1 MATIRKRGQKW
12 EVRIRKKGQ
21 STQSKSFKY
30 KADAAAWIQE
40 IETEMNKGQFV
51 SRKEAE
57 STTLKEALDR
67 FIEEYIPRLKMAANE
82 TRRAKA
88 IQKREIA
95 SKLMA
100 AIRTKD
106 IADFIKERESDG
118 VKPNTIRLDLAILSR
133 LFEVAAT
140 DWGMESLINPV
151 KRARKP
157 KLAGGRT
164 RRLQPAPSKDEK
176 SEEERLLDACATNFK
191 PVVQFAIET
200 AMRRSE
206 IASLEW
212 NNIDLK
218 RKTAYLRD
226 TKNKSERTVPLSPTA
241 IEILK
246 SIPRNISGP
255 VFGMSEN
262 AITIAMRRARAE
274 AGIEDLTFHDLR
286 HEATSRFF
294 ENTDLDLLEIA
305 EITGHKN
312 LQMLKRYTHLRAER
326 LAERLAGKAR

>member
-1 MATIRKRGQKW
+1 MATIRKRGKKW

-21 STQSKSFKY
+21 PSQCKSFKY

-57 STTLKEALDR
+57 STTLKEVLDR

-100 AIRTKD
+100 SIRTKD
-106 IADFIKERESDG
+106 IADFIKEREGDG

-140 DWGMESLINPV
+140 DWGMESLVNPV

-164 RRLQPAPSKDEK
+164 RRLQPAPSTDEK
-176 SEEERLLDACATNFK
+176 SEEERLLDACGTNFK

-206 IASLEW
+206 IANLEW
-212 NNIDLK
+212 NCIDLK
-218 RKTAYLRD
+218 RRTAYLRD
-226 TKNKSERTVPLSPTA
+226 TKNKSERTVPLSPSA
-241 IEILK
+241 IEILR
-246 SIPRNISGP
+246 SVPRNISGP

-274 AGIEDLTFHDLR
+274 AGIVDLTFHDLR
-286 HEATSRFF
+286 HEATSRLF

-312 LQMLKRYTHLRAER
+312 LQMLKRYTHLRAVR

>member
-21 STQSKSFKY
+21 STQGKSFTY
-30 KADAAAWIQE
+30 KADADAWIKE
-40 IETEMNKGQFV
+40 IEAEMNKGQFV

-67 FIEEYIPRLKMAANE
+67 FINEYIPRLKMAANE

-88 IQKREIA
+88 IQKRKIA

-100 AIRTKD
+100 SIRTKD
-106 IADFIKERESDG
+106 IADFIKEREADG

-133 LFEVAAT
+133 LFEVAAA
-140 DWGMESLINPV
+140 DWGMESLVNPV
-151 KRARKP
+151 KRARRP
-157 KLAGGRT
+157 KLPGGRT

-176 SEEERLLDACATNFK
+176 SEEERLLDACGKNFK

-206 IASLEW
+206 IANLEW
-212 NNIDLK
+212 NNIDYK

-226 TKNKSERTVPLSPTA
+226 TKNRSERTVPLSPAA
-241 IEILK
+241 IETLK
-246 SIPRNISGP
+246 SIPRNIYGP

-286 HEATSRFF
+286 HEATSRLF
-294 ENTDLDLLEIA
+294 ENTDLDLLKIA
-305 EITGHKN
+305 EITGHKI

-326 LAERLAGKAR
+326 LAERLAGKSR

>member
-106 IADFIKERESDG
+106 IADLIKERESDG

-157 KLAGGRT
+157 KPAGGRT

-176 SEEERLLDACATNFK
+176 SEEERLLDACAKNFK